1 MHELFNSAFP
11 SGTGETVTV
20 GLFLCCILVS
30 LVCGGIY
37 LAALSVRG
45 SASRSMR
52 SALMLL
58 PAAVCV
64 VIMMVNGSIGVGVA
78 VAGAFSLVR
87 FRSSPGNAR
96 EISAIFMAMCSGLIV
111 GVGYFAYALLF
122 SLLMGGLLAL
132 LILLGAREQAASR
145 ERVLKLTVP
154 EDLDFTDAFDGVLD
168 TYTERYERTS
178 TRTSNMGSLYKLTWR
193 VTLRRGVNEKQLLD
207 ELRVRNGNLEIL
219 LLRTEENDRDL

>member
-1 MHELFNSAFP
+1 MHEWFNSAFP

-122 SLLMGGLLAL
+122 SLLMGGLLAI

-145 ERVLKLTVP
+145 ARILKLTVP
-154 EDLDFTDAFDGVLD
+154 EDLDFTDAFDEVLD

-207 ELRVRNGNLEIL
+207 DLRVRNGNLEIL

>member
-1 MHELFNSAFP
+1 MHEWFNSAFP

-58 PAAVCV
+58 PSAVCV

-154 EDLDFTDAFDGVLD
+154 EDLDFTDSFDGVLD

-193 VTLRRGVNEKQLLD
+193 VTLRRGVNEKQFLD
-207 ELRVRNGNLEIL
+207 DLRVRNGNLEIL

>member
-1 MHELFNSAFP
+1 MHEWFNSAFP
-11 SGTGETVTV
+11 SGTGETATV

-145 ERVLKLTVP
+145 ERILKLTVP
-154 EDLDFTDAFDGVLD
+154 EDLDFTDAFDEVLD

-207 ELRVRNGNLEIL
+207 DLRVRNGNLEIL

>member
-1 MHELFNSAFP
+1 MHEWFNSAFP
-11 SGTGETVTV
+11 SGTGETVSV
-20 GLFLCCILVS
+20 GLFLCCIVVS

-145 ERVLKLTVP
+145 ERILKLTVP
-154 EDLDFTDAFDGVLD
+154 EDLDFTDAFDEVLD

-207 ELRVRNGNLEIL
+207 DLRVRNGNLEIL

>member
-1 MHELFNSAFP
+1 MHEWFNSAFP
-11 SGTGETVTV
+11 SGTGETVSV

-145 ERVLKLTVP
+145 ERILKLTVP

-207 ELRVRNGNLEIL
+207 DLRVRNGNLEIL